1 MLNSEAGSPI
11 RVFATT
17 VLAFVTFLIAPGLN
31 AYDGPVVIDDA
42 NYLDGEQLLRLEHEV
57 NLLNAE
63 NDFLLVV
70 FTVPTL
76 DGQDIGLYARAI
88 MKVWKIGREGQDDGL
103 LLLMVKDETRFYFHL
118 GEDAKDEISA
128 EYIEHIKTDI
138 LLPSFR
144 RAASLSPLEKRE
156 GYLAGMIEAVKALGS
171 EETGTP
177 LYSYIWIIP
186 PVLIL
191 IVVFANTL
199 NRKRR
204 TCPHCGKSVSP
215 LVSRCPHCL
224 GDLRVRGSEPCPCGS
239 RKPYEDCC
247 LDWHTDGRESHRIQV
262 LQMLDIRYLMWQST
276 SFGGYTG
283 GGPGELPPEQ
293 AGAKRFDG
301 TGVVGSF

>member
-1 MLNSEAGSPI
+1 MRL
-11 RVFATT
+11 FATT
-17 VLAFVTFLIAPGLN
+17 ILALAIFLLAPGLY

-63 NDFLLVV
+63 SGFFLVV

-76 DGQDIGLYARAI
+76 SGQRIELYAKAI
-88 MKVWKIGREGQDDGL
+88 VKTWRIGRDGRDDGL
-103 LLLMVKDETRFYFHL
+103 LLLIVRDEGLFYFHA
-118 GEDAKDEISA
+118 GEDAKDAITSERLD
-128 EYIEHIKTDI
+128 YVKDDV
-138 LLPSFR
+138 LVPSFR
-144 RAASLSPLEKRE
+144 EKQYLE
-156 GYLAGMIEAVKALGS
+156 GMIEAVNALGS

-177 LYSYIWIIP
+177 LYLYIWIIP

-191 IVVFANTL
+191 IIVFANTL
-199 NRKRR
+199 NRRR
-204 TCPHCGKSVSP
+204 RICPHCGGQVSP

-224 GDLRVRGSEPCPCGS
+224 GDLRVRASEPCPCGS

-247 LDWHTDGRESHRIQV
+247 LDRHTDGRESHRIQF
-262 LQMLDIRYLMWQST
+262 LRMLDIRYLMWQST

-293 AGAKRFDG
+293 AGTKKFDG
-301 TGVVGSF
+301 TGVAGRF

>member
-1 MLNSEAGSPI
+1 LLAI
-11 RVFATT
+11 VL
-17 VLAFVTFLIAPGLN
+17 LAFFIFFVVPNAN

-63 NDFLLVV
+63 SDFFLVV

-76 DGQDIGLYARAI
+76 DGQNIELYAKAI
-88 MKVWKIGREGQDDGL
+88 MKTWKIGREGRDDGL
-103 LLLMVKDETRFYFHL
+103 LLLVVRDETRFYFRA

-128 EYIEHIKTDI
+128 EHVEYIKTDI

-144 RAASLSPLEKRE
+144 KAASLSPLLQRE
-156 GYLAGMIEAVKALGS
+156 EYLAGMIEAVKALGS

-177 LYSYIWIIP
+177 LYSFIWLIP

-191 IVVFANTL
+191 IVVFSNTL

-204 TCPHCGKSVSP
+204 TCPHCGRQVSP
-215 LVSRCPHCL
+215 LVSKCPHCL
-224 GDLRVRGSEPCPCGS
+224 GDLRVQGSEPCPCGS
-239 RKPYEDCC
+239 RKPYEECC
-247 LDWHTDGRESHRIQV
+247 LDRHTDGRESHRIQV
-262 LQMLDIRYLMWQST
+262 LRMLDIRYLMWQST

-283 GGPGELPPEQ
+283 GGPGELPPVQ
-293 AGAKRFDG
+293 VGAKRFDG
-301 TGVVGSF
+301 TGVEGRF